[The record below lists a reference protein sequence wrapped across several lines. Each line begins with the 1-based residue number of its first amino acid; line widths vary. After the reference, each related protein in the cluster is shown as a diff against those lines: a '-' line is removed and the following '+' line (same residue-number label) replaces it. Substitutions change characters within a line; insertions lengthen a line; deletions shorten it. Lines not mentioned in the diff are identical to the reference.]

1 LDFIVLL
8 ALLIPLYYTVG
19 DRRGSAL
26 QTFLLRSLGQ
36 LFAMYLTLGL
46 LFVPKMIYTIRGVK
60 QDEAQHQHDRD
71 EFGAAATTT
80 SGPTRTSMT
89 AATTEAP
96 GATTAAA
103 GATTSGEM
111 ITERKHQANYAE
123 MSTEGS
129 EDEDDY
135 EGGAPG
141 STHIDSASRE
151 DGSGR
156 PGFVSQNISRTEATG
171 TNETG
176 LTGSRFTKGSYT
188 DATSTYNTRD
198 SMQSE

>member
-1 LDFIVLL
+1 MDFIVLL

-60 QDEAQHQHDRD
+60 QDEAQHRD
-71 EFGAAATTT
+71 PNEYGGAATTT
-80 SGPTRTSMT
+80 AGPTRTSMT

-103 GATTSGEM
+103 GATSGEM
-111 ITERKHQANYAE
+111 ITERKYQANYAE

-129 EDEDDY
+129 EDEDYD
-135 EGGAPG
+135 EGGPPG
-141 STHIDSASRE
+141 GTRIDSASRE
-151 DGSGR
+151 DDSGR